1 MPLDQTNRTAIKMSA
16 ARRKDAARKAE
27 AQIKKAQQDV
37 DRKALDRELEQKSLA
52 NQQAAEKIDQIHTA
66 ELSAPIAQMEA
77 QNPLLSSKV
86 SYSWVVKDLVLIFC
100 ILFAVFLTIIL
111 AGYDPNDSGFN
122 SSSASGNV
130 NNYGGYTGAWLSSL
144 LFTVF
149 GLFAY
154 LLPLGIILAG
164 WFTLR
169 LPLRDDEGEIDF
181 YRFFFSL
188 LGVLLMV
195 SAGAAMAHLFVHPD
209 SFSEELPFNPGGIW
223 GSLIGGFLVDS
234 IDLLATTLLLLGLFA
249 LSISLLLSHSWMTIL
264 EVTGRLTLNLIVWSK
279 MKWQKTINNS
289 EKCQRLICQLRD
301 AFAPFQREKMLR
313 QGGQPGQIQ
322 AIQDAD
328 QKIISTVNTELD
340 EQQPEFGQEKT
351 VKIIKPEPNISA
363 LPDTEVEEFEA
374 SDEQEKAA
382 KSQSL
387 FAGLK
392 QKAVGVFAK
401 KEHAG
406 DKADMVEEKVMPAI
420 DPDGSV
426 QSANEQVQENVSAQ
440 KVNKEVGNGD
450 DFALTP
456 FTEETEE
463 EIKATQAAKRNTV
476 QKDKDYQKYA
486 PQPEAEK
493 IQESPHEEPVVAVEA
508 VEDTSQDLPFEPD
521 SKVEVKAVHSE
532 GEVENVEPKIC
543 DPTAYEIGEFKLPSV
558 ELLDEY
564 IPDDEGFTEQ
574 ELTDLSFL
582 LEQRLQE
589 FGVKVEVESVQ
600 PGPVVTRFEILP
612 APGVK
617 VSQINNLAKDLARV
631 LSVKSVRVVDVIPG
645 KAVVGIEIPNEKRE
659 IVSFRDVLSSSE
671 FAKSKS
677 PLSIAIGK
685 DISGKPVVADIARMP
700 HLLVAGTTGAGKSVG
715 VNSMILSMLYKST
728 PEEVRL
734 IMIDPKMLELSV
746 YDDIPHLLAPVVTD
760 MNDAANALRWCV
772 FEMDR
777 RYQLMAKMGVRN
789 IAGFNMKV
797 QKAIDEGNPI
807 VDPLYQQ
814 QASYGHQVMDAP
826 PTLTPLPYIVVVV
839 DEFADMIMVVGKEV
853 EQLIARI
860 AQKARAAGIHLILAT
875 QRPSVNVIT
884 GLIKAN
890 IPTRMSFMVNTKI
903 DSRTILDQGG
913 AEQLLGM
920 GDMLYL
926 PPGSGSPK
934 RVHGAFMNDEEVI
947 KVAEFVKSQGE
958 PQYLKAITQSM
969 EPEEPAGGK
978 SNGPKSAEDDP
989 LYDQIVNFAIEN
1001 RKISV
1006 SLIQRQ
1012 FSIGYNRSA
1021 RIVEAMSQAGLISS
1035 SKTSNGQ
1042 REVLVGGDHLR
1053 DPSE

>member
-1 MPLDQTNRTAIKMSA
+1 MSA
-16 ARRKDAARKAE
+16 ARRKSAALKAE
-27 AQIKKAQQDV
+27 THTKGGNKETGRD
-37 DRKALDRELEQKSLA
+37 ALEEELNEKSQA
-52 NQQAAEKIDQIHTA
+52 NQAAADRINQVHTA
-66 ELSAPIAQMEA
+66 ELSAASLQQDAQVS
-77 QNPLLSSKV
+77 LLKTPD
-86 SYSWVVKDLVLIFC
+86 SYDWIIKDLVLIFC

-111 AGYDPNDSGFN
+111 AGYDPQDSGFN
-122 SSSASGNV
+122 SSSSSGTV
-130 NNYGGYTGAWLSSL
+130 NNYGGHTGAWLSSL
-144 LFTVF
+144 LFTLF

-164 WFTLR
+164 WLTLR
-169 LPLRDDEGEIDF
+169 LPLRDDEGEIDY

-195 SAGAAMAHLFVHPD
+195 SAGAAMAHLFVHPQ
-209 SFSEELPFNPGGIW
+209 SFSEALPFNPGGIW
-223 GSLIGGFLVDS
+223 GSLIGAFLVDS

-264 EVTGRLTLNLIVWSK
+264 EVTGRLVLNLLTWAR
-279 MKWQKTINNS
+279 WRWHKTIDNS
-289 EKCQRLICQLRD
+289 HKCQRFICQLRD
-301 AFAPFQREKMLR
+301 ALAPFYREKFKRLGLPSGPSR
-313 QGGQPGQIQ
+313 P
-322 AIQDAD
+322 IQDAD
-328 QKIISTVNTELD
+328 QKILSAVPDELVNDQPSFSDSSRAPKILKAESASPSIS
-340 EQQPEFGQEKT
+340 
-351 VKIIKPEPNISA
+351 
-363 LPDTEVEEFEA
+363 DTTSDASIAAEE
-374 SDEQEKAA
+374 DKD
-382 KSQSL
+382 KSSHSL
-387 FAGLK
+387 FAKLK
-392 QKAVGVFAK
+392 
-401 KEHAG
+401 
-406 DKADMVEEKVMPAI
+406 EKTSFISSASASQVKDNEA
-420 DPDGSV
+420 
-426 QSANEQVQENVSAQ
+426 QSAVSDAPALEA
-440 KVNKEVGNGD
+440 KD
-450 DFALTP
+450 DFVLTP
-456 FTEETEE
+456 YTEGTP
-463 EIKATQAAKRNTV
+463 TQAAV
-476 QKDKDYQKYA
+476 SDIQKYA
-486 PQPEAEK
+486 PQVAAT
-493 IQESPHEEPVVAVEA
+493 EEPEGGQDQATTFTPSSSVTVKMPS
-508 VEDTSQDLPFEPD
+508 SQSSTNLPAQDF
-521 SKVEVKAVHSE
+521 SAYLQ
-532 GEVENVEPKIC
+532 GE
-543 DPTAYEIGEFKLPSV
+543 YRLPSV
-558 ELLDEY
+558 ELLDPY
-564 IPDDEGFTEQ
+564 VPDEEGFSEE

-589 FGVKVEVESVQ
+589 FGVKVTVESVQ

-645 KAVVGIEIPNEKRE
+645 KAVVGIEIPNDKRE
-659 IVSFRDVLSSSE
+659 IVSFRDVLSSGE
-671 FAKSKS
+671 FIKSKS

-685 DISGKPVVADIARMP
+685 DISGKPVVADVGRMP
-700 HLLVAGTTGAGKSVG
+700 HLLVAGTTGSGKSVG
-715 VNSMILSMLYKST
+715 VNSMILSMLFKST
-728 PEEVRL
+728 PQEVRL

-746 YDDIPHLLAPVVTD
+746 YDDIPHLLTPVVTD
-760 MNDAANALRWCV
+760 MNDAANALRWSV

-797 QKAIDEGNPI
+797 QKAIDEGKPI
-807 VDPLYQQ
+807 IDPLYTQ
-814 QASYGHQVMDAP
+814 QASYGHKVADAP
-826 PTLTPLPYIVVVV
+826 PTLVPLPYIVVVV

-890 IPTRMSFMVNTKI
+890 IPTRISFMVNTKI

-920 GDMLYL
+920 GDMLYM

-934 RVHGAFMNDEEVI
+934 RVHGAFMTDEEVI
-947 KVAEFVKSQGE
+947 RVAEFVKSQGE
-958 PQYLKAITQSM
+958 PQYLDAITQAFATDESSGG
-969 EPEEPAGGK
+969 AGG
-978 SNGPKSAEDDP
+978 NGSKSAEEDP
-989 LYDQIVNFAIEN
+989 LYDQIVNFAIES

-1021 RIVEAMSQAGLISS
+1021 RIVEAMSQSGLISS

-1053 DPSE
+1053 GPSD